1 MEQYNLE
8 PILTNFSV
16 AEIYALVLTRVG
28 SEKAR
33 YWLRSSIWSIQR
45 ITEKRMKSESSPN

>member
-45 ITEKRMKSESSPN
+45 ITEKRMKSEL